1 MTSNQRWCNYRQW
14 CRISWQT
21 HSLFL
26 HSNPIFED
34 SSMFI
39 TSFRHPKQELMIQI
53 KKFLHDENISL
64 HSEMYENLKTQPAI
78 WMVSNL
84 DILQTVYERNPSVTE
99 RDPRT
104 VCQIW
109 RQGKEQSVWEGLGHG
124 VSKSLCASAHEIH
137 AFLFPNWQDRD
148 HNAHRTFLWVTRW
161 WETFTLQFF
170 IVSKFCSGGD
180 SAYLPSLPV
189 PQHLGAPLSTSALAQ
204 RMPVGLLSSS

>member
-1 MTSNQRWCNYRQW
+1 MTSNQRWCNYMQW

-26 HSNPIFED
+26 HPNPIFED
-34 SSMFI
+34 SSVFI

-84 DILQTVYERNPSVTE
+84 HILQTVYERNPSVTE
-99 RDPRT
+99 MDPLT

-109 RQGKEQSVWEGLGHG
+109 CQGKEQSRACVIVL
-124 VSKSLCASAHEIH
+124 
-137 AFLFPNWQDRD
+137 FLSVYVCICIWKPMRFFFLNWQDRD
-148 HNAHRTFLWVTRW
+148 HNFHRTFLWVMRW
-161 WETFTLQFF
+161 WETFTL
-170 IVSKFCSGGD
+170 
-180 SAYLPSLPV
+180 
-189 PQHLGAPLSTSALAQ
+189 
-204 RMPVGLLSSS
+204 